1 MTTERVMPPKRRVTL
16 RPRGGMPLYIEPRW
30 SSAWSKTEW
39 TMFRATSIAE
49 IEKLV
54 GELQEAKDFHRCLG
68 GTAIRR
74 RVEQD
79 LKRSKWGLVT
89 AVLA

>member
-1 MTTERVMPPKRRVTL
+1 VSRCGRAAACPFTSSRGEVPL
-16 RPRGGMPLYIEPRW
+16 GARPNGRCFG
-30 SSAWSKTEW
+30 
-39 TMFRATSIAE
+39 ATSIAE

-79 LKRSKWGLVT
+79 LKRSK
-89 AVLA
+89 

>member
-1 MTTERVMPPKRRVTL
+1 
-16 RPRGGMPLYIEPRW
+16 
-30 SSAWSKTEW
+30 
-39 TMFRATSIAE
+39 MFRATSIAE

-54 GELQEAKDFHRCLG
+54 GELQEAKDFHRCSG

-79 LKRSKWGLVT
+79 LKRSK
-89 AVLA
+89 